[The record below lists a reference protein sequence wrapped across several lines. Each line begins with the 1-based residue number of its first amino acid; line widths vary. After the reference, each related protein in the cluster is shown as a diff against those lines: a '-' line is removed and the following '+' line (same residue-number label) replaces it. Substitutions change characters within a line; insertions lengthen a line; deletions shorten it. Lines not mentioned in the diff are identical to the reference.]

1 MLAIDNLELPVC
13 CPQDVLGGERGMLL
27 TSIESTPLQ
36 SIQQLQQRPDETLEL
51 STLTGGEERTRED

>member
-1 MLAIDNLELPVC
+1 MLAIDNSGLPVC
-13 CPQDVLGGERGMLL
+13 CPQDVLGVERRMVL

-51 STLTGGEERTRED
+51 STLMGGGGAEED

>member
-1 MLAIDNLELPVC
+1 MPAIDKSELPVC
-13 CPQDVLGGERGMLL
+13 CWPDALGTERRTLL

-51 STLTGGEERTRED
+51 STLAVVERSGED